1 LVKKPDER
9 LNCTDLL
16 KEAFIVNY
24 IDKENDLELIKR
36 VIDEVKKDVIEA

>member
-1 LVKKPDER
+1 LIKKPDER
-9 LNCTDLL
+9 SNCTDLL

-24 IDKENDLELIKR
+24 IGKENDLELIKR